1 MKERM
6 KKSKS
11 YTITE
16 AAKKLGVSRQAVHEA
31 IQKEQLRAEKGEIVQ
46 EVWLIPESALKTYR
60 QKYSRK
66 RRPKKST

>member
-6 KKSKS
+6 KKPKS

-31 IQKEQLRAEKGEIVQ
+31 IHRKQLKAEKVKVVTEI
-46 EVWLIPESALKTYR
+46 WLVPESALKDYR
-60 QKYSRK
+60 VSTSHKLRG
-66 RRPKKST
+66 KKN